1 MHYLYLY
8 DIFHSVI
15 CQIGIRYHSKI
26 KGVNLL
32 CAHGRAGQ
40 TQHLFFWRRISQSE
54 IRNSAAA
61 KARAGREFLSPP
73 TPFLSRPARA
83 VRSFAQNKSELFCKG
98 SSKQEIAIFQPT
110 KSTVLPVGL
119 RLSARRYGSPFERS
133 SRLCKNTTAN
143 FLLFANGETSKFP
156 LRRRRSKK
164 ATIFLSRRGSCSK
177 AMTINL

>member
-1 MHYLYLY
+1 MCAREGGANTTSFLLAAH
-8 DIFHSVI
+8 FAKRNTKFGGGESEGGA
-15 CQIGIRYHSKI
+15 GIP
-26 KGVNLL
+26 
-32 CAHGRAGQ
+32 
-40 TQHLFFWRRISQSE
+40 F
-54 IRNSAAA
+54 
-61 KARAGREFLSPP
+61 PP
-73 TPFLSRPARA
+73 TPFPSRPARA

>member
-1 MHYLYLY
+1 MPNRNKVS
-8 DIFHSVI
+8 FQNKGSKSVV
-15 CQIGIRYHSKI
+15 CAREGGANTTSFLLAAHFAKRNTKFGGGESEGGAGIP
-26 KGVNLL
+26 
-32 CAHGRAGQ
+32 
-40 TQHLFFWRRISQSE
+40 F
-54 IRNSAAA
+54 
-61 KARAGREFLSPP
+61 PP
-73 TPFLSRPARA
+73 TPFLSRPVRA